1 MQYIAFSSVY
11 PPSAVCAHT
20 LSHTLV
26 LSLSFS
32 HVCACAHACIH
43 THPHTR
49 SHTHTH
55 TITPTL
61 TLSVAHALSSFLS
74 LALSFSLSH
83 THTHTHTH
91 QLKQWVPERA
101 LMYACML
108 HACVCMRVHL
118 CIWMCVYVCV
128 SVRACSC
135 ACVRVHVCVCVH
147 VRVYMHVRQAENQRL
162 AKEVAT
168 LQHLHHP
175 SQQQSNRSALSCLS
189 HTYLSIHI
197 CVHTMFQGA
206 YMCIYIVCVYI
217 PASEQ

>member
-1 MQYIAFSSVY
+1 
-11 PPSAVCAHT
+11 
-20 LSHTLV
+20 
-26 LSLSFS
+26 
-32 HVCACAHACIH
+32 
-43 THPHTR
+43 
-49 SHTHTH
+49 
-55 TITPTL
+55 
-61 TLSVAHALSSFLS
+61 
-74 LALSFSLSH
+74 
-83 THTHTHTH
+83 
-91 QLKQWVPERA
+91 
-101 LMYACML
+101 MYACML

-118 CIWMCVYVCV
+118 CIRMCVYVCV

-175 SQQQSNRSALSCLS
+175 SQQQSNRSAHLCLSHTYLSIRTCVHTMFQGAYMCIYILFVYTYQHLSNRSALSCLS